1 MKKLERIVIDVVPD
15 NKRVEKR
22 RTYSIIVIIKIVTKK
37 NLDIE
42 KNIIQV
48 SVDPSLAGMDI
59 VKDIERVFETEVRNT
74 IIEDLK
80 DIVIVE
86 ALRIDLPKRDYPGN
100 GVSWTDIVGKRTE
113 KALVVR
119 DRKEDE
125 D

>member
-100 GVSWTDIVGKRTE
+100 GVS
-113 KALVVR
+113 
-119 DRKEDE
+119 
-125 D
+125 